1 MFLTVYET
9 SNFPHFYLHRMIFE
23 CLFPTKSEKKITNIA
38 NRILF
43 NFNFQQ
49 ETNVREIL
57 QKLPPKETVYSS
69 ESSKSFT
76 LRMFFVSVGVCCLCC
91 CCCGYYVD
99 TYLACVKGKHAF
111 RRISYLT
118 WLDIA
123 PIYSK
128 GKVFALVW

>member
-1 MFLTVYET
+1 MFLTIYET
-9 SNFPHFYLHRMIFE
+9 SNFPSFYLHPIIFE
-23 CLFPTKSEKKITNIA
+23 CLFPTKSEKKITNIV

-43 NFNFQQ
+43 NFNFLQ

-57 QKLPPKETVYSS
+57 QKTTTERNSLFS
-69 ESSKSFT
+69 ESSESFT

-99 TYLACVKGKHAF
+99 IYLAYIKAKHAF
-111 RRISYLT
+111 RRINYLT